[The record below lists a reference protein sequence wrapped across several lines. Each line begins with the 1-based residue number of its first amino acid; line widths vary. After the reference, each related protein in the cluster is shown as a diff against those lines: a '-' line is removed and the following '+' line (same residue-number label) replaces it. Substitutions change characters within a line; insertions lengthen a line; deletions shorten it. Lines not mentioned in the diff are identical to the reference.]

1 MGREIWQRYMWV
13 WLLPLIF
20 CVVGLLGLFVYQG
33 AFAGNVE
40 DLQKDY
46 EITQA
51 DLDEIT
57 EERERTEEVIAR
69 IETSQENIRLLY
81 SDHFG
86 TEAERFTAAVRE
98 IKKIANQAGLRP
110 DSWSYPTEE
119 LAYGLTHQRVL
130 FSVVG
135 TYDQMRLFINF
146 LELDEQF
153 LTLEAIALSDS
164 GMSGN
169 NPQLSLRFE
178 VSTVFQES
186 DPGSSQNS
194 RRSSRR

>member
-1 MGREIWQRYMWV
+1 MGREIWQRYLWV

-20 CVVGLLGLFVYQG
+20 CVIGLLGLFVYQG
-33 AFAGNVE
+33 AFAGNVD

-51 DLDEIT
+51 DLAEIT

-69 IETSQENIRLLY
+69 IETSQENIRILY
-81 SDHFG
+81 KDHFG
-86 TEAERFTAAVRE
+86 TEAERFTSAVRE

-110 DSWSYPTEE
+110 ESWSYPTEE
-119 LAYGLTHQRVL
+119 LAYGLVHQMVR

-153 LTLEAIALSDS
+153 LALESVSLSEAGS
-164 GMSGN
+164 SAG

-186 DPGSSQNS
+186 NPESS
-194 RRSSRR
+194 RSSRRTSRR